1 MALSAAAPRIYEVDS
16 IYDQLP
22 VKASAVIYQG
32 ACIGMTGG
40 YATPMTSTY
49 LFAGFAMESVTGTAA
64 DGGVN
69 VTVRKRG
76 VIKLSSVGTAAV
88 TDWGVGVYATA
99 DGSFT
104 LTASSNPL
112 VGKIVRW
119 IATGVVMV
127 AFNTAKTTL

>member
-1 MALSAAAPRIYEVDS
+1 MALAAATPRIYEVDS
-16 IYDQLP
+16 IYNQLP
-22 VKASAVIYQG
+22 VKASAVIWEG

-64 DGGVN
+64 DGGIN
-69 VTVRKRG
+69 VTVRKHG
-76 VIKLSSVGTAAV
+76 VIKLTVGTAAV

-99 DGSFT
+99 DGTFT

-119 IATGVVMV
+119 IATGIVMV
-127 AFNTAKTTL
+127 AFNASKTTL

>member
-1 MALSAAAPRIYEVDS
+1 MALAAATPRIYEVDS

-22 VKASAVIYQG
+22 VKATVVIYQG
-32 ACIGMTGG
+32 AAIGMTGG
-40 YATPMTSTY
+40 YARGLIGTD

-76 VIKLSSVGTAAV
+76 VIKLSGVGTAAV

-99 DGSFT
+99 DGTFT
-104 LTASSNPL
+104 LTAASNPL

-119 IATGVVMV
+119 ISTGVVMV
-127 AFNTAKTTL
+127 AFNSAKTTL